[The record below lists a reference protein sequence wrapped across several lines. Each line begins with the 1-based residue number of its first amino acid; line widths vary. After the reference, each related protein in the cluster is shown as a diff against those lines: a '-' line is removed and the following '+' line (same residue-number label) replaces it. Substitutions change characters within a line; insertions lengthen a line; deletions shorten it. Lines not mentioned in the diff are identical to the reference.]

1 MNTPKD
7 SFQDKALSEIKL
19 IFQIIDELQK
29 IENKSK
35 LQIFENSLRFTFQGL
50 AKTLHNLNEISPDS
64 ILMEKSA
71 FLTPFPAL
79 LNISN
84 LQPQLLA
91 LQKYLLASLL

>member
-1 MNTPKD
+1 MSTPKD
-7 SFQDKALSEIKL
+7 ILQDKALSEIKL

-29 IENKSK
+29 DENRSK
-35 LQIFENSLRFTFQGL
+35 LQIFENSLRFTSQEL

-64 ILMEKSA
+64 MLMEKSA
-71 FLTPFPAL
+71 FLAPSLAIL
-79 LNISN
+79 IISN